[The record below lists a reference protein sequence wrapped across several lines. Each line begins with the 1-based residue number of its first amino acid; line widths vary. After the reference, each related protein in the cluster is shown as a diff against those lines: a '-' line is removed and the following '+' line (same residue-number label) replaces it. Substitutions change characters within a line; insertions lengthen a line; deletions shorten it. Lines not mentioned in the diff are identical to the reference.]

1 MFGLALLP
9 DQLEHWIFQDWVNM
23 VKGLCLWSFYVWR
36 PCKDHVETMLG
47 LVFLPDQLE
56 HWNFQDWVSMVQG
69 PCLESVYLWGPCQD
83 HVRTMF
89 GLTLLLD
96 QLEQWNFHP
105 WDNMVKSL
113 CLWSVYFVDP
123 VRTMLRPCFASLYFQ
138 TCQST
143 KIFKT
148 ESKWSK
154 AHVYGSSIFG
164 TMPGPW
170 WDHLWPS
177 FTYRPERAL
186 KFSRLSQHGL
196 LPMSLER
203 LSLGTM

>member
-1 MFGLALLP
+1 MLSPCWGHVWPTFTSQPAIALKFSRLSQHGQRPMSLRGCPILGTMSGPCWGHAWPSFLP
-9 DQLEHWIFQDWVNM
+9 DQLEHWNFQDWINM

-69 PCLESVYLWGPCQD
+69 PCLESVYLRGPCQD

-113 CLWSVYFVDP
+113 CLWSVYFADP
-123 VRTMLRPCFASLYFQ
+123 VRTMLGPCFA
-138 TCQST
+138 
-143 KIFKT
+143 
-148 ESKWSK
+148 
-154 AHVYGSSIFG
+154 
-164 TMPGPW
+164 
-170 WDHLWPS
+170 
-177 FTYRPERAL
+177 
-186 KFSRLSQHGL
+186 
-196 LPMSLER
+196 
-203 LSLGTM
+203 